1 MFKGLIAKI
10 KKFFTKQYTKAAD
23 MAAEIMPV
31 SIVTDKYSFTGN
43 ITVPEGF
50 TFDSYEELKVYFA
63 TIVWRRD

>member
-1 MFKGLIAKI
+1 MFKRLMAKI
-10 KKFFTKQYTKAAD
+10 MKLFAKQYTKAAD

-31 SIVTDKYSFTGN
+31 SIVTDEYSFTGN

-50 TFDSYEELKVYFA
+50 AFGSYEELEAYFA